1 MCPIHRLSV
10 PQITPVLLELFSLV
24 NFIQAPVPGTQHQQF
39 WSPRVSHVVNL
50 WADEVYVW

>member
-50 WADEVYVW
+50 RADEVYVW